1 MKKKKLYES
10 ELAKIGNVKMT
21 LETQC
26 IHLESAST
34 TAQAFS
40 AMSAGND
47 TMKKIHQNVGID
59 KVDEV
64 MMDIQ
69 DEMQMADEINAA
81 IGQSID
87 PLMGAMDEDDLMKEL
102 EALDCNDLEQ
112 QMDQAETGKT
122 KKTGGMFKFPSV
134 PNKNMNKK
142 EEEEIRKLQAELA
155 M

>member
-1 MKKKKLYES
+1 MKRKKLYEA

-26 IHLESAST
+26 IHLESAAG
-34 TAQAFS
+34 TAQAFG
-40 AMSAGND
+40 AMSAGNN
-47 TMKKIHQNVGID
+47 TMKKIHQSVGIE

-69 DEMQMADEINAA
+69 DEMQMAQEVNEA

-87 PLMGAMDEDDLMKEL
+87 PMMGALDDDDLMKEL
-102 EALDCNDLEQ
+102 EDMEANDLKQ
-112 QMDQAETGKT
+112 QLNQAETGKLS
-122 KKTGGMFKFPSV
+122 FPQV
-134 PNKNMNKK
+134 PASKYGLNKN
-142 EEEEIRKLQAELA
+142 EEADLRKLEAELA